1 MNPVEIIHNNYVVGR
16 RAQILASH
24 LSNLLPNNISV
35 LDVGCGDG
43 QIAAT
48 ILKQRPDIT
57 IDGVDVLVRPASAIS
72 IKAFDGT
79 NIPYND
85 NSVDVTMFVDVLHHT
100 SDPAILLS
108 EAVRVSKRGVLLK
121 DHLCENQLDN
131 ITLTFMDW
139 AGNARHGVALPYN
152 YWKRSQWE
160 NAFSKLNLKLEIWSS
175 KLSLY
180 PFWANWVFGRELH
193 FIAFLKK

>member
-1 MNPVEIIHNNYVVGR
+1 LNPVEIIHNNYVVGR

-85 NSVDVTMFVDVLHHT
+85 NSIGLCYKKVGTWFV
-100 SDPAILLS
+100 
-108 EAVRVSKRGVLLK
+108 
-121 DHLCENQLDN
+121 NQFNKGL
-131 ITLTFMDW
+131 
-139 AGNARHGVALPYN
+139 
-152 YWKRSQWE
+152 Q
-160 NAFSKLNLKLEIWSS
+160 
-175 KLSLY
+175 LY
-180 PFWANWVFGRELH
+180 YQLY
-193 FIAFLKK
+193 